1 MRRFSVVSLSVFA
14 LILILAVQESAP
26 ALDVSEADL
35 EGIQA
40 VALDYIDGYYTG
52 DGDRMKSA
60 LHPELAK
67 RIVAK
72 DPKTGESRLINMDAK
87 QLVEVTASG
96 GGQHYL
102 AEQRLNDVEIL
113 DVYGDVASVKVT
125 AAEWIDYMHV
135 AKVDGEWKIINVL
148 WEVTPEVKQK
158 FAAK

>member
-1 MRRFSVVSLSVFA
+1 MKRLTLALLPAFA
-14 LILILAVQESAP
+14 LILIFAFQDSAP
-26 ALDVSEADL
+26 ALDATAADL
-35 EGIQA
+35 EGIEA
-40 VALDYIDGYYTG
+40 VALDYIDGYYTA
-52 DGDRMKSA
+52 DCDRMKSA

-72 DPKTGESRLINMDAK
+72 DPETGESRLINMNAE
-87 QLVEVTASG
+87 QLVEVTTAG

-113 DVYGDVASVKVT
+113 DVYGDVASVKIT

-148 WEVTPEVKQK
+148 WELTPE
-158 FAAK
+158 AKANMR

>member
-1 MRRFSVVSLSVFA
+1 MKRLTLVFLSVFA
-14 LILILAVQESAP
+14 LVLIFAFQDSAP
-26 ALDVSEADL
+26 ALEVSAADL
-35 EGIQA
+35 EGIEA
-40 VALDYIDGYYTG
+40 VALDYIDGYYSG

-72 DPKTGESRLINMDAK
+72 DPKTGESRLINMDAE

>member
-1 MRRFSVVSLSVFA
+1 VKRRTIVLLSVFA
-14 LILILAVQESAP
+14 LILVFAFQDSAP
-26 ALDVSEADL
+26 ALDTSAADL
-35 EGIQA
+35 EAIEA

-52 DGDRMKSA
+52 DGDRMKGA

-113 DVYGDVASVKVT
+113 DVYGDVASVKIT

-148 WEVTPEVKQK
+148 WEVTPEVKEK
-158 FAAK
+158 YSAK

>member
-1 MRRFSVVSLSVFA
+1 MRKLAAVSLPVVA
-14 LILILAVQESAP
+14 LILCFVLQESAP
-26 ALDVSEADL
+26 ALDTAAADL
-35 EGIQA
+35 EGIEA

-52 DGDRMKSA
+52 DAARMKSA

-67 RIVAK
+67 RIVAT
-72 DPKTGESRLINMDAK
+72 DPKTGESRLVSMGAK

-113 DVYGDVASVKVT
+113 DVYCSVASVKVT
-125 AAEWIDYMHV
+125 AAEWIDYLHV

-148 WEVTPEVKQK
+148 WEVTPEAKQK
-158 FAAK
+158 FAAR

>member
-1 MRRFSVVSLSVFA
+1 VKRFTVVLLPILALILVFA
-14 LILILAVQESAP
+14 LQDRAP
-26 ALDVSEADL
+26 AMDASAADL
-35 EGIQA
+35 EAIEA

-72 DPKTGESRLINMDAK
+72 DPKTGESKLINMSAE

-113 DVYGDVASVKVT
+113 DVYGDVASVKIT
-125 AAEWIDYMHV
+125 AAEWIDYMHI
-135 AKVDGEWKIINVL
+135 AKVDGDWKIINVL

>member
-1 MRRFSVVSLSVFA
+1 MKRFTVVFLPVFA
-14 LILILAVQESAP
+14 IILIFAFQDRAP
-26 ALDVSEADL
+26 AMDASAADL
-35 EGIQA
+35 AAIEA

-72 DPKTGESRLINMDAK
+72 DPKTGESRLINMSAE
-87 QLVEVTASG
+87 QLVEATASG

-113 DVYGDVASVKVT
+113 DVYGDVASVKIT

-135 AKVDGEWKIINVL
+135 ARVDDEWKIINVL

>member
-1 MRRFSVVSLSVFA
+1 MKRFTVVLLPFFA
-14 LILILAVQESAP
+14 LILILALQDSAP
-26 ALDVSEADL
+26 AMDDTSADL
-35 EGIQA
+35 EAIEA

-52 DGDRMKSA
+52 DGDRMKRA

-87 QLVEVTASG
+87 QLVEVTTAG

-102 AEQRLNDVEIL
+102 TEQRLNDVEIL
-113 DVYGDVASVKVT
+113 DVYGDVASVKIT

-135 AKVDGEWKIINVL
+135 ARVDGEWKIINVL
-148 WEVTPEVKQK
+148 WEVTPEAKDK
-158 FAAK
+158 FAAR

>member
-135 AKVDGEWKIINVL
+135 AKIDGEWKIINVL

-158 FAAK
+158 FAAQ